1 MKRERMA
8 KTIIMMKRGK
18 KTANAMRAKPD
29 GVDIDV
35 SESRYQGVSRLG
47 GGPVQFVLHKY
58 YDVKRGGKKHEE
70 NDENKKGI

>member
-1 MKRERMA
+1 
-8 KTIIMMKRGK
+8 
-18 KTANAMRAKPD
+18 MRAKPD